1 VTDKRGLMARF
12 AARYMALIEWFI
24 PDAVKA
30 DREASN
36 RARMFLI
43 SHSMGPILG
52 NAVPLTVLLFNST
65 LRLDAMVLLVSIT
78 AFWVFPFLLKWGMR
92 YETLVL
98 TSVVNLNF
106 AILWSCYFYGGVSSP
121 TLPWLL
127 IIPILSLFYIGGDK
141 RLQPHLLA
149 ISGGAFVLFLIIY
162 GLIPPPAMDM
172 PEYAVTGLGIVST
185 AAALCYVATM
195 AVYYARIFD
204 AGIAL
209 EVEVRRRQEK
219 MDELREAV
227 AASDKAGSAK
237 SEFLA
242 RMSHELRTPLNA
254 VIGYSQILREEAIES
269 NDPRMR
275 EDVDRIHEA
284 GTYLLRLVNMILDL
298 SKLEAGRIQFNVQPH
313 AVADVMREAVAAKR
327 QLIAD
332 RFNSVLID
340 VDPAL
345 GEIFVDGGRF
355 QQVLEALV
363 ENAAQH
369 TEKGTVTVRSRS
381 AVLGDDRAFSIS
393 VTDTGEGID
402 AAVLPTL
409 FETFTATRDASSSR
423 YGGTGL
429 NLTVVH
435 RLCKAMGGN
444 IEVESEVGKGTTFTV
459 TLPIDARP
467 SRRKQA
473 PAAKRLAAA

>member
-1 VTDKRGLMARF
+1 
-12 AARYMALIEWFI
+12 
-24 PDAVKA
+24 
-30 DREASN
+30 
-36 RARMFLI
+36 
-43 SHSMGPILG
+43 
-52 NAVPLTVLLFNST
+52 
-65 LRLDAMVLLVSIT
+65 VLLVSIT
-78 AFWVFPFLLKWGMR
+78 AFWVFPFLLKANLR

-106 AILWSCYFYGGVSSP
+106 AILWSCYYYGGVSSP

-149 ISGGAFVLFLIIY
+149 ISAGAFALFLTLY
-162 GLIPPPAMDM
+162 NLVPPPPMDM
-172 PEYAVTGLGIVST
+172 PEYAVVGLGIVST

-195 AVYYARIFD
+195 AIYYARIFD

-209 EVEVRRRQEK
+209 EVEVRRRREK

-269 NDPRMR
+269 NDQRMR

-284 GTYLLRLVNMILDL
+284 GTYLLRLVSMILDL

-313 AVADVMREAVAAKR
+313 AVGGVMKAAVAAKR
-327 QLIAD
+327 ELIAA
-332 RFNSVLID
+332 RFNGVVTE
-340 VDPAL
+340 VDPTL
-345 GEIFVDGGRF
+345 GEVHVDAGRF
-355 QQVLEALV
+355 QQVLEALI

-369 TEKGTVTVRSRS
+369 TEKGTITVTSR
-381 AVLGDDRAFSIS
+381 AVVLGDDQAFAVS
-393 VTDTGEGID
+393 VADTGAGID
-402 AAVLPTL
+402 AAVIPTL

-429 NLTVVH
+429 NLTVVQ
-435 RLCKAMGGN
+435 RMCKAMGGN
-444 IEVESEVGKGTTFTV
+444 IEVESEVGKGSVFTV
-459 TLPIDARP
+459 TLPLDARP
-467 SRRKQA
+467 SRRRKE
-473 PAAKRLAAA
+473 AATAAFAAA